1 MGEMISYAG
10 NGVGSEGYLA
20 VPPGASAP
28 AVVVIQARW
37 GLVAHIKEVA
47 ERFAGAGFVALAPDL
62 YHGVQAGDAAEVDKL
77 VEELPIDRVAVDLE
91 AAAAYLAGR
100 PGASGKVAAVGFG
113 TGGALAVW
121 SATLTDRIVAAAGFY
136 PALPWE
142 RMSPKWS
149 EYAGKSALIH
159 CSEEDGASAAPRIQ
173 QARAA
178 IEGAGGSLT
187 LYDYPGTH
195 EAFFNDDRPEV
206 YDDMATTSA
215 WARTLEF
222 LRSNLG

>member
-10 NGVGSEGYLA
+10 NGGTGEGYLA
-20 VPPGASAP
+20 VPPGANAP
-28 AVVVIQARW
+28 AVIVIQARW

-47 ERFAGAGFVALAPDL
+47 ERFAGAGFVTLAPDL
-62 YHGVQAGDAAEVDKL
+62 YHGVQAGDAAEATKL
-77 VEELPIDRVAVDLE
+77 VEELPIDRSATDLL
-91 AAAAYLAGR
+91 AAAAYLTDR
-100 PGASGKVAAVGFG
+100 PGGPERVAAVGFG

-121 SATLTDRIVAAAGFY
+121 SATLTERVVAAAGFY
-136 PALPWE
+136 PTLPWE

-149 EYAGKSALIH
+149 EFAGKAALIH

-173 QARAA
+173 QAKSA
-178 IEGAGGSLT
+178 IEAAGGAIT

-195 EAFFNDDRPEV
+195 QAFFNDDRPEV
-206 YDDMATTSA
+206 YDGLATSSA